1 MKPISKLNKKTNN
14 NPVLQNLLDEL
25 APYLQSLQIDPDN
38 NFKPILTFIFPINWE
53 IGEMQDNYGFELIE
67 ETDDYVELA
76 FHILK
81 QELNLDNLYDF
92 IRFEII
98 KYNQLLEEKQEELTN
113 KIRKIQ
119 EEKEIEIETL
129 KYNLKMEVKN
139 NNNSGNKLSPKR
151 NNKPDINIKVE
162 PNPTPNI
169 VVQSPQINDLMQ
181 QNIHEI
187 LMQDQQEDFI
197 SDDMVN
203 LEQPYQP
210 QTLISESSEPMIV
223 GGVDIS
229 QFVGKTQPI
238 KTSELFKGL

>member
-92 IRFEII
+92 IRLEII
-98 KYNQLLEEKQEELTN
+98 RYNKLLEEKQEELTT

-119 EEKEIEIETL
+119 EEKEREIETL

-139 NNNSGNKLSPKR
+139 NNIKSLSKP
-151 NNKPDINIKVE
+151 NNKNDINVNIDIE
-162 PNPTPNI
+162 PNPNP

-203 LEQPYQP
+203 LDQPYQP
-210 QTLISESSEPMIV
+210 QTLITSDLSEPMIV

-229 QFVGKTQPI
+229 QFVGKAQPI